1 MSLFLVSCRVGD
13 MNKKVSVNRQ
23 GETTGGRRRI
33 LVVDGSRVVR
43 ATLAKHLGD
52 SFELLQE
59 SNGESAWQTLLLD
72 GRIDA
77 VVSGISPPKL
87 EARELLG
94 RIRASAVRRVRDVP
108 FVLIVSDL
116 ENPAV
121 ADLPN
126 WPGVAGCISKSMDK
140 AALIAELARLIDPL
154 PVPEAR
160 LLGRKEFA
168 AAVASLSFS
177 EKDEQQTCM
186 IVFGIDRLDELVSR
200 FGEAVPEMLTSRLAD
215 LLSAKVDPIDQF
227 GQAEGKHLAIISHAV
242 DLRHGSR
249 FAKRVCKS
257 LASGQISI
265 QGQKVK
271 LTASAGVASTSEDKV
286 ARGVELLALAQQ
298 RLAQAQLCG
307 GNTAS
312 AELRPDCPLHCQDKA
327 IASLLLALRGGAA
340 AMPAEQLAAAALK
353 VLPVLKVLDG
363 HLSLGLPLEEIR
375 ARIEQCLEKSSPVC
389 S

>member
-1 MSLFLVSCRVGD
+1 
-13 MNKKVSVNRQ
+13 MNKKALVDRQ
-23 GETTGGRRRI
+23 GDTTGGRRRI

-72 GRIDA
+72 GRVDA

-140 AALIAELARLIDPL
+140 AALLAELARLIDPVPD
-154 PVPEAR
+154 PVDVPAPR

-177 EKDEQQTCM
+177 DKDEQQTCM
-186 IVFGIDRLDELVSR
+186 IVFGIDHLDELVSR
-200 FGEAVPEMLTSRLAD
+200 FGKAVPEMLTSRLAD
-215 LLSAKVDPIDQF
+215 LLSAKVDSLDQF
-227 GQAEGKHLAIISHAV
+227 GQAEGKHLAIISHGV

-257 LASGQISI
+257 LASGQITI
-265 QGQKVK
+265 QGQKIK

-286 ARGVELLALAQQ
+286 ARGAELLALAQQ

-307 GNTAS
+307 GNSAS
-312 AELRPDCPLHCQDKA
+312 AELRPDCPLHCRDKA
-327 IASLLLALRGGAA
+327 IASLLLALRGGSA
-340 AMPAEQLAAAALK
+340 AMPVEQLAVAGLK
-353 VLPVLKVLDG
+353 VLPLLKALDR
-363 HLSLGLPLEEIR
+363 HLSLGLPLEKIR
-375 ARIEQCLEKSSPVC
+375 AQIEERLEKSRPVC
-389 S
+389 A

>member
-1 MSLFLVSCRVGD
+1 
-13 MNKKVSVNRQ
+13 MNKKALVDRQ

-72 GRIDA
+72 GRVDA

-140 AALIAELARLIDPL
+140 ATLLAELARLIDPVPD
-154 PVPEAR
+154 PVDVPAPR

-186 IVFGIDRLDELVSR
+186 IVFGIDHLDELVSR
-200 FGEAVPEMLTSRLAD
+200 FGKAVPEMLTSRLAD
-215 LLSAKVDPIDQF
+215 LLSAKVDSLDQF
-227 GQAEGKHLAIISHAV
+227 GQAEGKHLAIISHGV

-257 LASGQISI
+257 LASGQITI
-265 QGQKVK
+265 QGQKIK

-286 ARGVELLALAQQ
+286 ARGAELLALAQQ

-307 GNTAS
+307 GNSAS
-312 AELRPDCPLHCQDKA
+312 AELRPDCPLHCRDKA
-327 IASLLLALRGGAA
+327 IASLLLALRGESA
-340 AMPAEQLAAAALK
+340 AMPVEQLAVAGLK
-353 VLPVLKVLDG
+353 VLPLLKALDR
-363 HLSLGLPLEEIR
+363 HLSLGLPLEKIR
-375 ARIEQCLEKSSPVC
+375 AQIEERLEKSRPVC
-389 S
+389 A

>member
-1 MSLFLVSCRVGD
+1 MG
-13 MNKKVSVNRQ
+13 RQ
-23 GETTGGRRRI
+23 GATAGGKRRI

-43 ATLAKHLGD
+43 ATLTKHLGE

-94 RIRASAVRRVRDVP
+94 RIRASAVRRVRNVP

-126 WPGVAGCISKSMDK
+126 WPGVAGCISKSIGK
-140 AALIAELARLIDPL
+140 SALVAELTRLIDP
-154 PVPEAR
+154 VPEPVDAPPVEPR
-160 LLGRKEFA
+160 LLGRKPFA

-177 EKDEQQTCM
+177 TADENPTCL

-200 FGEAVPEMLTSRLAD
+200 FGKAVPEMLTSRIAG
-215 LLSAKVDPIDQF
+215 LLSAKVDSHDQF
-227 GQAEGKHLAIISHAV
+227 GQVEGKHLAIISHGV

-257 LASGQISI
+257 LASGQIAI

-286 ARGVELLALAQQ
+286 ARGAELLALAQQ
-298 RLAQAQLCG
+298 RLAQAQVCG
-307 GNTAS
+307 GNTVS
-312 AELRPDCPLHCQDKA
+312 AELRPDCPLHCQNKA
-327 IASLLLALRGGAA
+327 IAPLLLALRGGTE
-340 AMPAEQLAAAALK
+340 AMPAEQIVAVGLQALP
-353 VLPVLKVLDG
+353 LLKALDR
-363 HLSLGLPLEEIR
+363 HLSLGLPLAEIG
-375 ARIEQCLEKSSPVC
+375 ARIEQRLEEGLPAPA
-389 S
+389 

>member
-1 MSLFLVSCRVGD
+1 
-13 MNKKVSVNRQ
+13 MNKKALVDRQ
-23 GETTGGRRRI
+23 GDTTGGRRRI

-72 GRIDA
+72 GRVDA

-140 AALIAELARLIDPL
+140 AALLAELARLIDPVPD
-154 PVPEAR
+154 PVDVPAPR

-177 EKDEQQTCM
+177 DKDEQQTCM
-186 IVFGIDRLDELVSR
+186 IVFGIDHLDELVSR
-200 FGEAVPEMLTSRLAD
+200 FGKAVPEMLTSRLAD
-215 LLSAKVDPIDQF
+215 LLSAKVDSLDQF
-227 GQAEGKHLAIISHAV
+227 GQAEGKHLAIISHGV

-257 LASGQISI
+257 LASGQITI
-265 QGQKVK
+265 QGQKIK

-286 ARGVELLALAQQ
+286 ARGAELLALAQQ

-307 GNTAS
+307 GNSAS
-312 AELRPDCPLHCQDKA
+312 AELRPDCPLHCRDKA
-327 IASLLLALRGGAA
+327 IASLLLALRGGSA
-340 AMPAEQLAAAALK
+340 AMPVEQLAVAGLK
-353 VLPVLKVLDG
+353 VLPLLKALDR

-375 ARIEQCLEKSSPVC
+375 ARIEERLEKSRPVC
-389 S
+389 A

>member
-1 MSLFLVSCRVGD
+1 
-13 MNKKVSVNRQ
+13 MNKKALVDRQ
-23 GETTGGRRRI
+23 GDTTGGRRRI

-72 GRIDA
+72 GRVDA

-140 AALIAELARLIDPL
+140 AALLAELARLIDPVPD
-154 PVPEAR
+154 PVDVPAPR

-168 AAVASLSFS
+168 SAVASLSFS
-177 EKDEQQTCM
+177 DKDEQQTCM
-186 IVFGIDRLDELVSR
+186 IVFGIDHLDELVSR
-200 FGEAVPEMLTSRLAD
+200 FGKAVPEMLTSRLAD
-215 LLSAKVDPIDQF
+215 LLSAKVDSLDQF
-227 GQAEGKHLAIISHAV
+227 GQAEGKHLAIISHGV

-257 LASGQISI
+257 LASGQITI
-265 QGQKVK
+265 QGQKIK

-286 ARGVELLALAQQ
+286 ARGAELLALAQQ

-307 GNTAS
+307 GNSAS
-312 AELRPDCPLHCQDKA
+312 AELRPDCPLHCRDKA
-327 IASLLLALRGGAA
+327 IASLLLALRGGSA
-340 AMPAEQLAAAALK
+340 AMPVEQLAVAGLK
-353 VLPVLKVLDG
+353 VLPLLKALDR
-363 HLSLGLPLEEIR
+363 HLSLGLPLEKIR
-375 ARIEQCLEKSSPVC
+375 AQIEERLEKSRPVC
-389 S
+389 A

>member
-1 MSLFLVSCRVGD
+1 
-13 MNKKVSVNRQ
+13 MNKKASVGRQ
-23 GETTGGRRRI
+23 GGTTGTRRRI

-43 ATLAKHLGD
+43 ATLAKHLGE

-94 RIRASAVRRVRDVP
+94 RIRASAVRRVKNVP

-116 ENPAV
+116 DNPTV

-126 WPGVAGCISKSMDK
+126 WPGVAGCISKSMGK
-140 AALIAELARLIDPL
+140 TALVAELSRLIS
-154 PVPEAR
+154 PEPGPADIPAKATR
-160 LLGRKEFA
+160 LLGRKEFT

-177 EKDEQQTCM
+177 TTDEKQTCL
-186 IVFGIDRLDELVSR
+186 IVFGIDRLNELVSR
-200 FGEAVPEMLTSRLAD
+200 FGKAVPEILTSRIVD
-215 LLSAKVDPIDQF
+215 LLSAKVDSQDQF
-227 GQAEGKHLAIISHAV
+227 GQAEGKHLAIISHGV
-242 DLRHGSR
+242 DLRQGSR

-257 LASGQISI
+257 LASGQITI

-286 ARGVELLALAQQ
+286 ARGAELLALAQQ
-298 RLAQAQLCG
+298 RLAQAQVCG
-307 GNTAS
+307 GNTVS
-312 AELRPDCPLHCQDKA
+312 AELRPDCPLHCQNKA
-327 IASLLLALRGGAA
+327 IASLLLALRAGAEG
-340 AMPAEQLAAAALK
+340 MSTEQVATAGLK
-353 VLPVLKVLDG
+353 VLPFLDVLDR
-363 HLSLGLPLEEIR
+363 HLSLGLPLAEIKG
-375 ARIEQCLEKSSPVC
+375 RIERLLQEGLPV
-389 S
+389 SA

>member
-1 MSLFLVSCRVGD
+1 
-13 MNKKVSVNRQ
+13 MNKKALVDRQ
-23 GETTGGRRRI
+23 GDTTGGRRRI

-72 GRIDA
+72 GRVDA

-140 AALIAELARLIDPL
+140 VALLAELARLIDPVPD
-154 PVPEAR
+154 PVDVPAPR

-168 AAVASLSFS
+168 SAVASLSFS
-177 EKDEQQTCM
+177 DKDEQQTCM
-186 IVFGIDRLDELVSR
+186 IVFGIDHLDELVSR
-200 FGEAVPEMLTSRLAD
+200 FGKAVPEMLTSRLAD
-215 LLSAKVDPIDQF
+215 LLSAKVDSLDQF
-227 GQAEGKHLAIISHAV
+227 GQAEGKHLAIISHGV

-257 LASGQISI
+257 LASGQITI
-265 QGQKVK
+265 QGQKIK

-286 ARGVELLALAQQ
+286 ARGAELLALAQQ

-307 GNTAS
+307 GNSAS
-312 AELRPDCPLHCQDKA
+312 AELRPDCPLHCRDKA
-327 IASLLLALRGGAA
+327 IASLLLALRGGSA
-340 AMPAEQLAAAALK
+340 AMPVEQLAVAGLK
-353 VLPVLKVLDG
+353 VLPLLKALDR
-363 HLSLGLPLEEIR
+363 HLSLGLPLEKIR
-375 ARIEQCLEKSSPVC
+375 AQIEERLEKSRPVC
-389 S
+389 A

>member
-1 MSLFLVSCRVGD
+1 
-13 MNKKVSVNRQ
+13 MNKKALVDRQ

-72 GRIDA
+72 GRVDA

-140 AALIAELARLIDPL
+140 AALLAELARLIDPVPD
-154 PVPEAR
+154 PVDVPAPR

-177 EKDEQQTCM
+177 DKDEQQTCM
-186 IVFGIDRLDELVSR
+186 IVFGIDHLDELVSR
-200 FGEAVPEMLTSRLAD
+200 FGKAVPEMLTSRLAD
-215 LLSAKVDPIDQF
+215 LLSAKVDSLDQF
-227 GQAEGKHLAIISHAV
+227 GQAEGKHLAIISHGV

-257 LASGQISI
+257 LASGQITI
-265 QGQKVK
+265 QGQKIK

-286 ARGVELLALAQQ
+286 ARGAELLALAQQ

-307 GNTAS
+307 GNSAS
-312 AELRPDCPLHCQDKA
+312 AELRPDCPLHCRDKA
-327 IASLLLALRGGAA
+327 IASLLLALRGGSA
-340 AMPAEQLAAAALK
+340 AMPVEQLAVAGLK
-353 VLPVLKVLDG
+353 VLPLLKALDR

-375 ARIEQCLEKSSPVC
+375 ARIEERLEKSRPVC
-389 S
+389 A

>member
-1 MSLFLVSCRVGD
+1 
-13 MNKKVSVNRQ
+13 MNKKALVDRQ
-23 GETTGGRRRI
+23 GDTTGGRRRI

-72 GRIDA
+72 GRVDA

-140 AALIAELARLIDPL
+140 ATLLAELARLIDPVPD
-154 PVPEAR
+154 PVDVPAPR

-186 IVFGIDRLDELVSR
+186 IVFGIDHLDELVSR
-200 FGEAVPEMLTSRLAD
+200 FGKAVPEMLTSRLAD
-215 LLSAKVDPIDQF
+215 LLSAKVDSLDQF
-227 GQAEGKHLAIISHAV
+227 GQAEGKHLAIISHGV

-257 LASGQISI
+257 LASGQITI
-265 QGQKVK
+265 QGQKIK

-286 ARGVELLALAQQ
+286 ARGAELLALAQQ

-307 GNTAS
+307 GNSAS
-312 AELRPDCPLHCQDKA
+312 AELRPDCPLHCRDKA
-327 IASLLLALRGGAA
+327 IASLLLALRGESA
-340 AMPAEQLAAAALK
+340 AMPVEQLAVAGLK
-353 VLPVLKVLDG
+353 VLPLLKALDR
-363 HLSLGLPLEEIR
+363 HLLLGLPLEEIR
-375 ARIEQCLEKSSPVC
+375 ARIEERLEKSRPVC
-389 S
+389 A

>member
-1 MSLFLVSCRVGD
+1 
-13 MNKKVSVNRQ
+13 MNKKALVDRQ

-72 GRIDA
+72 GRVDA

-140 AALIAELARLIDPL
+140 AALLAELARLIDPVPD
-154 PVPEAR
+154 PVDVPAPR

-177 EKDEQQTCM
+177 DKDEQQTCM
-186 IVFGIDRLDELVSR
+186 IVFGIDHLDELVSR
-200 FGEAVPEMLTSRLAD
+200 FGKAVPEMLTSRLAD
-215 LLSAKVDPIDQF
+215 LLSAKVDSLDRF
-227 GQAEGKHLAIISHAV
+227 GQAEGKHLAIISHGV

-257 LASGQISI
+257 LASGQITI
-265 QGQKVK
+265 QGQKIK

-286 ARGVELLALAQQ
+286 ARGAELLALAQQ

-307 GNTAS
+307 GNSAS
-312 AELRPDCPLHCQDKA
+312 AELRPDCPLHCRDKA
-327 IASLLLALRGGAA
+327 IASLLLALRGGSA
-340 AMPAEQLAAAALK
+340 AMPVEELAVAGLK
-353 VLPVLKVLDG
+353 VLPLLKALDR

-375 ARIEQCLEKSSPVC
+375 ARIEERLEKSRPVC
-389 S
+389 A

>member
-1 MSLFLVSCRVGD
+1 
-13 MNKKVSVNRQ
+13 MNKKALVDRQ

-72 GRIDA
+72 GRVDA

-140 AALIAELARLIDPL
+140 ATLLAELARLIDPVPD
-154 PVPEAR
+154 PVDVPAPR

-186 IVFGIDRLDELVSR
+186 IVFGIDHLDELVSR
-200 FGEAVPEMLTSRLAD
+200 FGKAVPEMLTSRLAD
-215 LLSAKVDPIDQF
+215 LLSAKVDSLDQF
-227 GQAEGKHLAIISHAV
+227 GQAEGKHLAIISHGV

-257 LASGQISI
+257 LASGQITI
-265 QGQKVK
+265 QGQKIK

-286 ARGVELLALAQQ
+286 ARGAELLALAQQ

-307 GNTAS
+307 GNSAS
-312 AELRPDCPLHCQDKA
+312 AELRPDCPLHCRDKA
-327 IASLLLALRGGAA
+327 IASLLLALRGESA
-340 AMPAEQLAAAALK
+340 AMPVEQLAVAGLK
-353 VLPVLKVLDG
+353 VLPLLKALDR

-375 ARIEQCLEKSSPVC
+375 ARIEERLEKSRPVC
-389 S
+389 A

>member
-1 MSLFLVSCRVGD
+1 MG
-13 MNKKVSVNRQ
+13 RQ
-23 GETTGGRRRI
+23 GDATGGRRRI
-33 LVVDGSRVVR
+33 LVVDGSRVVL

-87 EARELLG
+87 DARELLG

-140 AALIAELARLIDPL
+140 AALIAELTQLIDPVPD
-154 PVPEAR
+154 PVDVPAPR

-177 EKDEQQTCM
+177 EKDERQACM
-186 IVFGIDRLDELVSR
+186 IVFGIDCLDELVSR
-200 FGEAVPEMLTSRLAD
+200 FGKAVPETLTSRLAD
-215 LLSAKVDPIDQF
+215 LLSAKIDSNDQF
-227 GQAEGKHLAIISHAV
+227 GQSEGKHLSIISHSI
-242 DLRHGSR
+242 DLRHASR

-257 LASGQISI
+257 LASGQITI

-286 ARGVELLALAQQ
+286 ARGAELLALAQQ
-298 RLAQAQLCG
+298 RLAQAQICG
-307 GNTAS
+307 GNTVS
-312 AELRPDCPLHCQDKA
+312 SESRPDCPLHCQDKA
-327 IASLLLALRGGAA
+327 IASLLLALRGGAE
-340 AMPAEQLAAAALK
+340 AMPTEQLAAAGLK
-353 VLPVLKVLDG
+353 VLPLLKALDG
-363 HLSLGLPLEEIR
+363 HLSLGLPLEKIR
-375 ARIEQCLEKSSPVC
+375 GRIEQRLEKSPPV
-389 S
+389 SA

>member
-1 MSLFLVSCRVGD
+1 
-13 MNKKVSVNRQ
+13 MNKKALVDRQ

-72 GRIDA
+72 GRVDA

-140 AALIAELARLIDPL
+140 ATLLAELARLIDPVPD
-154 PVPEAR
+154 PVDVPAPR

-186 IVFGIDRLDELVSR
+186 IVFGIDHLDELVSR
-200 FGEAVPEMLTSRLAD
+200 FGKAVPEMLTSRLAD
-215 LLSAKVDPIDQF
+215 LLSAKVDSLDQF
-227 GQAEGKHLAIISHAV
+227 GQAEGKHLAIISHGV

-257 LASGQISI
+257 LASGQITI
-265 QGQKVK
+265 QGQKIK

-286 ARGVELLALAQQ
+286 ARGAELLALAQQ

-307 GNTAS
+307 GNSAS
-312 AELRPDCPLHCQDKA
+312 AELRPDCPLHCRDKA
-327 IASLLLALRGGAA
+327 IASLLLALRGESA
-340 AMPAEQLAAAALK
+340 AMPVEQLAVAGLK
-353 VLPVLKVLDG
+353 VLPLLKALDRR
-363 HLSLGLPLEEIR
+363 LSLGLPLDEIR
-375 ARIEQCLEKSSPVC
+375 ARIEERLEKSRPVC
-389 S
+389 A

>member
-1 MSLFLVSCRVGD
+1 
-13 MNKKVSVNRQ
+13 MNKKALVDRQ
-23 GETTGGRRRI
+23 GDTTGGRRRI

-72 GRIDA
+72 GRVDA

-140 AALIAELARLIDPL
+140 ATLLAELARLIDPVPD
-154 PVPEAR
+154 PVDVPAPR

-186 IVFGIDRLDELVSR
+186 IVFGIDHLDELVSR
-200 FGEAVPEMLTSRLAD
+200 FGKAVPEMLTSRLAD
-215 LLSAKVDPIDQF
+215 LLSAKVDSLDQF
-227 GQAEGKHLAIISHAV
+227 GQAEGKHLAIISHGV

-257 LASGQISI
+257 LASGQITI
-265 QGQKVK
+265 QGQKIK

-286 ARGVELLALAQQ
+286 ARGAELLALAQQ

-307 GNTAS
+307 GNSAS
-312 AELRPDCPLHCQDKA
+312 AELRPDCPLHCRDKA
-327 IASLLLALRGGAA
+327 IASLLLALRGGSA
-340 AMPAEQLAAAALK
+340 AMPVEQLAVAGLK
-353 VLPVLKVLDG
+353 VLPLLKALDR
-363 HLSLGLPLEEIR
+363 HLLLGLPLEEIR
-375 ARIEQCLEKSSPVC
+375 ARIEERLEKSRPVC
-389 S
+389 A